1 MPSGKPYR
9 FFIIKKVNQFLH
21 LMRKLILLFFLFVM
35 QIFFSSC
42 HNKTV
47 VLLAKKWDCMQVD
60 NIVLPNTKMLSAT
73 DSVNSEQLKA
83 LLQSINW
90 TFKTNMRYECA
101 INDRITV
108 QGKYELLEDDKL
120 IVCTPE
126 SGNSSNRYI
135 IKSLT
140 PDELVLAG
148 NAENTNVVLHFKP
161 H

>member
-1 MPSGKPYR
+1 MK
-9 FFIIKKVNQFLH
+9 
-21 LMRKLILLFFLFVM
+21 KLISLIFLFFVL
-35 QIFFSSC
+35 IFFSAC
-42 HNKTV
+42 RNKTV
-47 VLLAKKWDCMQVD
+47 LLLAKKWDCIQVD
-60 NIVLPNTKMLSAT
+60 NIVAPNTIMHSAK
-73 DSVNSEQLKA
+73 DSADSEQLKM

-90 TFKTNMRYECA
+90 TFKNNMSYECA
-101 INDRITV
+101 VGDRITV
-108 QGKYELLEDDKL
+108 QGKYELLENDKF

-140 PDELVLAG
+140 ADELVLVG